1 MLVVDLRTLVV
12 LILSAFLLAVC
23 GFILVVDRVAQAEKK
38 RRQGKKEDRRNDL

>member
-1 MLVVDLRTLVV
+1 MLFIDFKDVVV

-38 RRQGKKEDRRNDL
+38 QRQAKKEDRRK